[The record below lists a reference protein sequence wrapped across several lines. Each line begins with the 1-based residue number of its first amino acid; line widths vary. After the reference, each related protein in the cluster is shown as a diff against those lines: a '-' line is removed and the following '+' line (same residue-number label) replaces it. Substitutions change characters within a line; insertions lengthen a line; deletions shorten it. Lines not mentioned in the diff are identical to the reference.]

1 MKVIANQRENVMQ
14 VTRRTLTFGT
24 VAALAAPAVIIPGRS
39 AYAAEYSLKIGMSMP
54 KSHMAVQILDKAC
67 DEMAKESKGRIQLQ
81 TYPSSQLGGDV
92 DMVMEVR
99 SGALDFQM
107 AGGSM
112 ISNAVPVA
120 GIFSVGFA
128 FKNYDQVWKAV
139 DGELGATVRQTLD
152 QRGFYAQPVAMDNGF
167 RQLTTSNRKVM
178 NVGDVSR
185 LKLRLPIG
193 PVWTSLWASL
203 GAAPTS
209 IDLSELYT
217 GLQTGIVE
225 GSEGGVQQIE
235 TFKLYEVQKYLA
247 MTNHM
252 WDGWWII
259 GNKAMWAKLP
269 DDIRQIM
276 STNFEKA
283 AREQRAA
290 TAADAQ
296 KTQDLLHSQGMTVTE
311 PDLDSFRDKLKS
323 SSYYTD
329 WRKKYG
335 DKVWDSLEQAVGK
348 LS

>member
-1 MKVIANQRENVMQ
+1 MQ
-14 VTRRTLTFGT
+14 LTRRKLTFGS
-24 VAALAAPAVIIPGRS
+24 VAALAAPAIVIPGR
-39 AYAAEYSLKIGMSMP
+39 AAHAAEFDFKIGMSMP
-54 KSHMAVQILDKAC
+54 KDHMAVRILDKTAAI
-67 DEMAKESKGRIQLQ
+67 MAQESNGRIHLQ

-92 DMVMEVR
+92 DMVMEVH
-99 SGALDFQM
+99 SGALEFQM

-112 ISNAVPVA
+112 ISNVVPIA

-128 FKNYDQVWKAV
+128 FKNYDQVWKVV

-152 QRGFYAQPVAMDNGF
+152 QSGFYAHPVSLDNGF

-217 GLQTGIVE
+217 ALQTGIVE
-225 GSEGGVQQIE
+225 GAEGGVQQIE
-235 TFKLYEVQKYLA
+235 TLKMYEVQKYLA
-247 MTNHM
+247 LTNHM

-269 DDIRQIM
+269 DDIKQIM

-283 AREQRAA
+283 AMEQRAA
-290 TAADAQ
+290 IVADAQ
-296 KTQDLLHSQGMTVTE
+296 KTQDLLHSQGMIVTE

-323 SSYYTD
+323 TSYYND

-335 DKVWDSLEQAVGK
+335 DKVWDALEQAVGK

>member
-1 MKVIANQRENVMQ
+1 MLVS
-14 VTRRTLTFGT
+14 RRKFTFGT

-54 KSHMAVQILDKAC
+54 KDHMAVRILDKTANV
-67 DEMAKESKGRIQLQ
+67 MAQESNGRIQLQ

-92 DMVMEVR
+92 DMVMEVH

-112 ISNAVPVA
+112 ISNVVPVA

-152 QRGFYAQPVAMDNGF
+152 QRGFYVHPVSMDNGF
-167 RQLTTSNRKVM
+167 RQLTTSKRKVM

-209 IDLSELYT
+209 MDLSELYT

-225 GSEGGVQQIE
+225 GCEGGVQQLE
-235 TFKLYEVQKYLA
+235 TVKLYEVQKYLA
-247 MTNHM
+247 LTNHM

-259 GNKAMWAKLP
+259 GNKAMWANLP

-283 AREQRAA
+283 AMEQRAA
-290 TAADAQ
+290 TVADAQ

-323 SSYYTD
+323 TSYYND
-329 WRKKYG
+329 WHKKYG
-335 DKVWDSLEQAVGK
+335 DKLWAGLEQAVGK